1 MMTEQTATHWT
12 DRVRAWHLAL
22 LFLLLVLPGL
32 GSTALM
38 EPDEGR
44 YAEIPREMLVSGDFV
59 TPRLNGVLYFEKPPL
74 YYWLCAGSIATFGKN
89 EFAARAVSA
98 LMALAGVL
106 LTFFLGRS
114 MSGHRVGVYG
124 ALVVAVSPL
133 WILLGRTNAIDMTLS
148 TLILAALACFWW
160 ASREDG
166 PRRLLA
172 WHGLA
177 AASALAVLT
186 KGLIGIVIPGAIIF
200 FYILFARRWTLLK
213 RVPWISGILLFA
225 AVAVPWHVLVA
236 RRNPSFLWFYFIHE
250 HLMRYTTTV
259 HARTAPWWFFVP
271 VLLVGIIPWS
281 GLLPASVKL
290 FARNE
295 EGRRRDEAI
304 YLACWSGFIFLFFSA
319 SSSKLIPYMLPTV
332 PALALLAAMALDRA
346 EREGVARKAGAYGIG
361 VMATI
366 LGLTLAGLG
375 CVAAGLVPVRDIEI
389 FRPLAVVAAG
399 LGIIAIAAAFVWLGR
414 SDWTRA
420 IQALF
425 ATGAALAC
433 VFAVA
438 AGPAAEYRTAHPLG
452 HYLRRQGHPDWPIAS
467 FKNYPQSLPFY
478 TGRLITVVGY
488 DGELAFGISQLSA
501 EEHARRFPSI
511 DDFRVHWN
519 SDEPMYL
526 VVDPGKPGSM
536 EAAGLRPGTR
546 LVSTRKFTLLSNERV
561 PGPGATS
568 TPTAAPSRPSAP

>member
-1 MMTEQTATHWT
+1 MPTEQVTTHWT

-22 LFLLLVLPGL
+22 LFLLLILPGL

-44 YAEIPREMLVSGDFV
+44 YAEIPREMLASGDFV

-74 YYWLCAGSIATFGKN
+74 YYWLCAGSIAALGKN
-89 EFAARAVSA
+89 EFAVRAVSA
-98 LMALAGVL
+98 LAALTGVL

-124 ALVVAVSPL
+124 ALIVAVSPL
-133 WILLGRTNAIDMTLS
+133 WGLLGRTNAIDMTLS
-148 TLILAALACFWW
+148 MLILAALACFWW
-160 ASREDG
+160 ASRESG
-166 PRRLLA
+166 ARRMLA

-186 KGLIGIVIPGAIIF
+186 KGLIGIVIPGGVIF

-213 RVPWISGILLFA
+213 RVPWLSGILLFA

-236 RRNPSFLWFYFIHE
+236 RRNPSFLWFYFVHE

-271 VLLVGIIPWS
+271 VVLLGIMPWS
-281 GLLPASVKL
+281 GLLPAAVKL
-290 FARNE
+290 FARN
-295 EGRRRDEAI
+295 GAGQRRDDATF
-304 YLACWSGFIFLFFSA
+304 LACWSGFIFLFFSA

-332 PALALLAAMALDRA
+332 PAFAILVAMALDRA
-346 EREGVARKAGAYGIG
+346 EREPATRKAGAYGIR

-366 LGLTLAGLG
+366 LGFAFAGLA
-375 CVAAGLVPVRDIEI
+375 CVAAGLLAIRDIEI

-399 LGIIAIAAAFVWLGR
+399 LGIIAVATALVWLGQH
-414 SDWTRA
+414 DWTRA
-420 IQALF
+420 IPALF
-425 ATGAALAC
+425 ATGVALAY
-433 VFAVA
+433 VFAIA
-438 AGPAAEYRTAHPLG
+438 AGPVSEYRTAHPLG
-452 HYLRRQGHPDWPIAS
+452 HYLKRAEHPDWPIAS
-467 FKNYPQSLPFY
+467 YKNYPQSLPFY
-478 TGRLITVVGY
+478 TGRMITVVGY

-526 VVDPGKPGSM
+526 VIDPEKPGSM
-536 EAAGLRPGTR
+536 EAAGLRPGKR
-546 LVSTRKFTLLSNERV
+546 LVSTRKFTLLTNQ
-561 PGPGATS
+561 PGPNAGAAV
-568 TPTAAPSRPSAP
+568 P